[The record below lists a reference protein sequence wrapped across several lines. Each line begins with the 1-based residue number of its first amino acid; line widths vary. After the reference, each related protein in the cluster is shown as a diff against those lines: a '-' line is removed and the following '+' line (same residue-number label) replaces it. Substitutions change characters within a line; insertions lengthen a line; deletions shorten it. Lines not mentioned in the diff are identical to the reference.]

1 MCKHSSYCP
10 HQMFGIYLLFPGTTG
25 FFLHL
30 LSNKSTS
37 QFSWHVSYGL
47 CTSVFRGDPYSVSVG
62 CQRRARE
69 AEIGEEPRICLQM
82 VEVGNNFKNPG
93 QSSQRGVKR
102 EGHGRG
108 CLSHGKP
115 FLRKQMECVLMECAV
130 ASCLRDALTFVEG
143 RYTPSTCLGGGGR
156 VYKV

>member
-1 MCKHSSYCP
+1 MCRHSYCP
-10 HQMFGIYLLFPGTTG
+10 HQMFDIYLLFPGTTG

-37 QFSWHVSYGL
+37 RFSRHVSHGL
-47 CTSVFRGDPYSVSVG
+47 CTSVFRADPYPVSVG
-62 CQRRARE
+62 CQGHARE

-82 VEVGNNFKNPG
+82 VEVGSDFKNPG

-108 CLSHGKP
+108 CLSHGET
-115 FLRKQMECVLMECAV
+115 FLRKQMECPHGAVLWLHASMKCSPSLKAV
-130 ASCLRDALTFVEG
+130 TLQAPALVGEA
-143 RYTPSTCLGGGGR
+143 